1 MDDEVETAFV
11 ASIKGELLFMRQSI
25 ARIEDVLD
33 GKVVT
38 RESFEKLLGPQ
49 AMRQTRAKLDRDP
62 DVRAFILDQVANHP
76 GTMQEIVDRAKAK
89 FGAKRVPAASTVHTY
104 LRSMRQRGRSTKVFG
119 K

>member
-1 MDDEVETAFV
+1 MDNEVETAFV
-11 ASIKGELLFMRQSI
+11 AAIKGELLFMRQSI

-49 AMRQTRAKLDRDP
+49 AMRQTKAKLDRDP

-104 LRSMRQRGRSTKVFG
+104 LRNMRRTGRSKRVIG